1 MSQWSC
7 WQNSDRSWPFMSLVL
22 VIVVWWTVIDRR
34 STVQSSGLDFLS
46 SYDSYIWCSTA
57 LTQTSISPHESSP
70 DPRVITVIL
79 IIVVI
84 IDVFR
89 RAVLAGI
96 SQIQK
101 NSLTLG
107 KLSQQTTHK
116 NNQCCRISVRYCQRK
131 YRNISV
137 HRFFFSIPCFYMNHL
152 KASTSD
158 CLFSALQITGVCSNY
173 IYRQWRAEGWA
184 SF

>member
-1 MSQWSC
+1 MSQSSC

-34 STVQSSGLDFLS
+34 STVQSPGLDFLS

-107 KLSQQTTHK
+107 KLSQQTTQK
-116 NNQCCRISVRYCQRK
+116 NQCCRISVRYCQRK

-137 HRFFFSIPCFYMNHL
+137 HRSFFFHPLFLYESLESINQWLFVFPTADHW
-152 KASTSD
+152 
-158 CLFSALQITGVCSNY
+158 CL
-173 IYRQWRAEGWA
+173 
-184 SF
+184 